1 MSAAELA
8 IAPTLALF
16 LLSRSTMLLRPI
28 PIRLPHRHRSGFTL
42 IEVAMTLTLIAIL
55 TAMMVPKIGRTL
67 QSVQVN
73 RAAAIVAGDMEAAF
87 TMAGRQ
93 RKPMRIAF
101 DGAATYTIADR
112 ADGTVRLSRL
122 LTGDSDIGS
131 LTVNFSQ
138 TPVDVS
144 PRGVSTAAL
153 TVTLSAGASTRA
165 ISVSTA
171 GHVRVVQ

>member
-1 MSAAELA
+1 
-8 IAPTLALF
+8 
-16 LLSRSTMLLRPI
+16 
-28 PIRLPHRHRSGFTL
+28 
-42 IEVAMTLTLIAIL
+42 MTLTLIAIL
-55 TAMMVPKIGRTL
+55 TAMMIPKIGRTL

-93 RKPMRIAF
+93 RKPMRIAW

-131 LTVNFSQ
+131 LTVDFSEDEI
-138 TPVDVS
+138 DVF
-144 PRGVSTAAL
+144 PRGVSTDPL
-153 TVTLSAGASTRA
+153 TVTLSAGASTRS
-165 ISVSTA
+165 ITVSTA
-171 GHVRVVQ
+171 GYVRIVQ